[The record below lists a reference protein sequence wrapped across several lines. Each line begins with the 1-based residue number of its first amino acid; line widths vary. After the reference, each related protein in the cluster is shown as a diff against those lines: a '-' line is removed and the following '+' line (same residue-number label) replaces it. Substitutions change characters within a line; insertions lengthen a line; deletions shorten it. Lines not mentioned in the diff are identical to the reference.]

1 MASLDPDKRTLK
13 AENLKF
19 SDFLT
24 GNSGIFTNAV
34 SIQEHIDQHPD
45 PISSPTQ
52 TLDVAG
58 NITGYT
64 GYFRELNVDHTAYID
79 DLYANTFT
87 VRGTRTVVDT
97 VDLTIKDNV
106 ISLNS
111 GELGTG
117 VSVKT
122 AGIEIDRGPTTNNSF
137 ILWDE
142 TRHGGSG
149 WWTVG
154 FSGNMCD
161 IACVSQVQAASGEW
175 NTAANI
181 GPASA
186 SGIYSGEVN
195 REFKFKK
202 IMAGNNITI
211 TGLMMF
217 LGYLFMRR
225 AEEVWSRRLG
235 KL

>member
-64 GYFRELNVDHTAYID
+64 GYFKELNVDHTAYID

-87 VRGTRTVVDT
+87 VRGTRTIVDT
-97 VDLTIKDNV
+97 VDLTIKDNI

-142 TRHGGSG
+142 NRRGG
-149 WWTVG
+149 
-154 FSGNMCD
+154 
-161 IACVSQVQAASGEW
+161 
-175 NTAANI
+175 
-181 GPASA
+181 
-186 SGIYSGEVN
+186 
-195 REFKFKK
+195 
-202 IMAGNNITI
+202 
-211 TGLMMF
+211 
-217 LGYLFMRR
+217 
-225 AEEVWSRRLG
+225 
-235 KL
+235 